1 MPVMSTT
8 AERAAS
14 IETRNPAT
22 GEVLR
27 SYEPDDKAALDAK
40 LDGAV
45 AAAAR
50 WRETAFEQRAERL
63 HAVARYLRDHKA
75 ALAELATREMGKPI
89 AESEAEVDKCA
100 TNCDWFAENG
110 ARLLANQ
117 DHPSNATRSYV
128 AFRPLGVLL
137 AIMPWN
143 FPYWQV
149 FRAAAPALMAGNVV
163 VLKHA
168 SNVSGVSLECEKIF
182 RESGMPDGV
191 FTTLLI
197 GSREME
203 PVVNDERI
211 AAVTLTGSEAAG
223 SSVGALAGKAIKKTV
238 LELGGSDY
246 FIVLAD
252 ADLDK
257 AAEIGVKARFQNTG
271 QSCIA
276 AKRFIVEDSVYDA
289 YVERFARRAR
299 ELKVGDPMQRD
310 TQIGPLARVDLRDAL
325 VEQVRDTV
333 AAGAKLLLG
342 GEPLDRPGAF
352 FAPTVV
358 GEVTPTMRMATE
370 ETFGPAAAM
379 MRARNAAH
387 AVELANGSRFGLG
400 GNLWTRDL
408 AQAEILAAQL
418 QSGNC
423 FINGMTASDPRLPF
437 GGVKKSGIGRELSEF
452 GIREFVNVQTVW
464 IGPDSG
470 AAGGG
475 RPAE

>member
-1 MPVMSTT
+1 MSST

-14 IETRNPAT
+14 IETLNPAT
-22 GEVLR
+22 GEAIAR
-27 SYEPDDKAALDAK
+27 YEPHDRAAIESRLDA
-40 LDGAV
+40 AV
-45 AAAAR
+45 AAQKR
-50 WRETAFEQRAERL
+50 WRETSFAERG
-63 HAVARYLRDHKA
+63 ARLRAAAAHLREHKPE
-75 ALAELATREMGKPI
+75 LAMLATREMGKPL
-89 AESEAEVDKCA
+89 AEAEAEVEKCA
-100 TNCDWFAENG
+100 VSCEWFAAHAEH
-110 ARLLANQ
+110 LLATEE
-117 DHPSNATRSYV
+117 HPSSATRSYV

-168 SNVSGVSLECEKIF
+168 ANVTGCALKIEEIFHASGF
-182 RESGMPDGV
+182 PDGV
-191 FTTLLI
+191 FATLLV
-197 GSREME
+197 GSKAME
-203 PVVNDERI
+203 PIVLDERI

-223 SSVGALAGKAIKKTV
+223 SSVGASAGKAIKKTV
-238 LELGGSDY
+238 MELGGSDY

-252 ADLDK
+252 ADLEK
-257 AAEIGVKARFQNTG
+257 AAEIGARSRFQNNG

-276 AKRFIVEDSVYDA
+276 AKRFIIEDSVYDR
-289 YVERFARRAR
+289 YVELFVAQARA
-299 ELKVGDPMQRD
+299 LTVGDPSDRA
-310 TQIGPLARVDLRDAL
+310 TKIGPLARTDLRDELAA
-325 VEQVRDTV
+325 QVRDTV
-333 AAGAKLLLG
+333 AAGATLLLG
-342 GEPLDRPGAF
+342 GAALDRPGAY

-358 GEVTPTMRMATE
+358 GDVRPGMRMAAE

-379 MRARNAAH
+379 MRARDVPH
-387 AVELANGSRFGLG
+387 AVELANDSRYGLG

-408 AQAEILAAQL
+408 ARAERLAAQL

-452 GIREFVNVQTVW
+452 GIREFVNIQTVW
-464 IGPDSG
+464 IGPDIG
-470 AAGGG
+470 AAPGG

>member
-1 MPVMSTT
+1 MSTT
-8 AERAAS
+8 ANRAAS

-22 GEVLR
+22 GEVIER
-27 SYEPDDKAALDAK
+27 YEPHDRAVLDAR
-40 LDGAV
+40 LD
-45 AAAAR
+45 AAIAAQRR
-50 WRETAFEQRAERL
+50 WRETSFAVRGDLLRA
-63 HAVARYLRDHKA
+63 AARHLREHKGNLA
-75 ALAELATREMGKPI
+75 ALATREMGKPI
-89 AESEAEVDKCA
+89 AEAEAEVEKCA
-100 TNCDWFAENG
+100 VSCDWFAAHAE
-110 ARLLANQ
+110 RLLA
-117 DHPSNATRSYV
+117 PEEIASSATRSYV

-168 SNVSGVSLECEKIF
+168 SNVTGCALAIERIF
-182 RESGMPDGV
+182 EQCGFPQGT
-191 FTTLLI
+191 FATLLVN
-197 GSREME
+197 SNAME
-203 PVVNDERI
+203 PIVLDERI
-211 AAVTLTGSEAAG
+211 AAVTLTGSEGAG
-223 SSVGALAGKAIKKTV
+223 SAVGAAAGKAIKKTV
-238 LELGGSDY
+238 MELGGSDY

-252 ADLDK
+252 ADLEK
-257 AAEIGVKARFQNTG
+257 AAEIGVRARFQNTG

-276 AKRFIVEDSVYDA
+276 AKRFIVEDTVYDRF
-289 YVERFARRAR
+289 VELFVAKTRA
-299 ELKVGDPMQRD
+299 LTVGDPMERD
-310 TQIGPLARVDLRDAL
+310 TKTGPLARADLRDTL

-342 GEPLDRPGAF
+342 GAPLERPGAYL
-352 FAPTVV
+352 APTVV
-358 GEVTPTMRMATE
+358 GDVRPGMRMATE

-379 MRARNAAH
+379 LRARDAAH
-387 AVELANGSRFGLG
+387 AVELANDSRYGLG

-408 AQAEILAAQL
+408 ARAERLAAQL

-464 IGPDSG
+464 IGPDTG
-470 AAGGG
+470 AAAQGG
-475 RPAE
+475 PAE